1 MRKVCVCVGG
11 DGGLGGGG
19 LGSDVRESWWQNG
32 TCVRGGS
39 VPGELILY
47 CCPGDLEQG
56 AMETFLA

>member
-1 MRKVCVCVGG
+1 MRKVCVGGG
-11 DGGLGGGG
+11 DGGGGM
-19 LGSDVRESWWQNG
+19 SWWQNG
-32 TCVRGGS
+32 TCVRGGL